1 MKGLRGPGA
10 LPVSDTV
17 KWTPMRTQTTE
28 GCLRQKGS
36 GIVMTQKTLKQ
47 QPCRTLI
54 YYAQDFLA
62 RLSPSPENGEDLVMP
77 EEPCSLKLPDWLQ
90 TNDLRI
96 SFLKMYPACYRMT
109 RGGRFTPSS
118 VRFLSWGT
126 MWNGRCLT
134 ARISE
139 SPSQGSGCIL
149 SDILMEDVPEKYYL
163 SRHQMEQLLYKSSLA
178 AREKESTTQPE

>member
-1 MKGLRGPGA
+1 MKDLRGPVV
-10 LPVSDTV
+10 LPVSHIV
-17 KWTPMRTQTTE
+17 RWIPMRTQTTE

-36 GIVMTQKTLKQ
+36 GTVTTQKILKP

-90 TNDLRI
+90 TSDLRI

-139 SPSQGSGCIL
+139 SPNQGSVCIL
-149 SDILMEDVPEKYYL
+149 SDILMGDVPEKYYL
-163 SRHQMEQLLYKSSLA
+163 SQHQMEQLLYKSSLA
-178 AREKESTTQPE
+178 AREKEFTTRPE